1 MSLEISSKNSGPIW
15 IKDLFFLL
23 GVHFECYAKMQFG
36 FRKYLLENPH
46 PNLVRQ
52 SLMKM
57 DWRKQA
63 YCHKSL

>member
-1 MSLEISSKNSGPIW
+1 MKLRSNL
-15 IKDLFFLL
+15 DFFL
-23 GVHFECYAKMQFG
+23 GYIFECYAEMQFG
-36 FRKYLLENPH
+36 SRKYLLENPH

-63 YCHKSL
+63 YCHKRLYKIYKTVLL